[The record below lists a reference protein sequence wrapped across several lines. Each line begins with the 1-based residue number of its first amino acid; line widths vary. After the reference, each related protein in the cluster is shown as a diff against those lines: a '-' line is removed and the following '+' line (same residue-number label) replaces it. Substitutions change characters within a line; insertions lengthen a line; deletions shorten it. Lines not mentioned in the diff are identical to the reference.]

1 MKDMKKKV
9 SERSGDPVWLT
20 TFADVMSLMLTF
32 FVMLFAATHLDK
44 SKMEDTLGSLRGALG
59 MMDRTKPVIVSSPEI
74 VRESEQ
80 IAEKIHYAVVSRGM
94 GSEVQVKLVKGGVR
108 ISLASPILFDLGKA
122 GLRPQ
127 ILPLLDEI
135 SAIIKPL
142 PNEII
147 VEGHTDNLPIHTE
160 RFPSN
165 WELSA
170 ARAISVARYFIQE
183 GITPSRIGV
192 VGYAD
197 SRPLF
202 PNDTPEH
209 RQKNRSVEIFVR
221 VKNDS

>member
-9 SERSGDPVWLT
+9 PERSGNPVWLT

-209 RQKNRSVEIFVR
+209 RQKNRRVEIFVR
-221 VKNDS
+221 VKNGS

>member
-44 SKMEDTLGSLRGALG
+44 SKMEDALGSLRGALG

-209 RQKNRSVEIFVR
+209 RQKNRRVEIFVR
-221 VKNDS
+221 VKNGS